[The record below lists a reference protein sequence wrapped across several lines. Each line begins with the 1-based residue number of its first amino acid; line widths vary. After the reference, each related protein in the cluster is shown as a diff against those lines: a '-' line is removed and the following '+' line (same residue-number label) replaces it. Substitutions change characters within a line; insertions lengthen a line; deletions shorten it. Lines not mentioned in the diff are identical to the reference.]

1 MLKLSVCQSL
11 ALQICYFRS
20 APRAAPSLRLTL
32 QLMRVLVVEDEKKLA
47 SFLRKG
53 LVEENLAVDLLHNG
67 EEALEQIRTRPYD
80 AIVLDIM
87 LPGRDGLSILH
98 EMRRQH
104 NNTPV
109 LLLSARGNVNERV
122 EGLNLGAD
130 DYLPKPFSISEVVA
144 RVRALLRRASGKHAI
159 LVQVADLSLNVV
171 TREATRAGARI
182 ELTNREFALL
192 EYLMSHAGRVVTK
205 TALCEHVW
213 EHHFDTGTNVVEVCI
228 QRLRRKIDDG
238 HDRRLLHT
246 IRGTGYALRPSE

>member
-1 MLKLSVCQSL
+1 M
-11 ALQICYFRS
+11 
-20 APRAAPSLRLTL
+20 
-32 QLMRVLVVEDEKKLA
+32 VEDEKKLA

-53 LVEENLAVDLLHNG
+53 LVQENLAVDLLHDG
-67 EEALEQIRTRPYD
+67 EEALEQILTRPYD

-87 LPGRDGLSILH
+87 LPGRDGLSILR

-144 RVRALLRRASGKHAI
+144 RVRALVRRACGEHAT
-159 LVQVADLSLNVV
+159 LLQVGDLSLNLVS
-171 TREATRAGARI
+171 RQATRAGAKI

-192 EYLMSHAGRVVTK
+192 EYLMAHAGRVVTK

-228 QRLRRKIDDG
+228 QRLRRKIDEAYEPK
-238 HDRRLLHT
+238 LLHT
-246 IRGTGYALRPSE
+246 IRGAGYALREEK

>member
-1 MLKLSVCQSL
+1 
-11 ALQICYFRS
+11 
-20 APRAAPSLRLTL
+20 
-32 QLMRVLVVEDEKKLA
+32 MRILVVEDDKKLA

-53 LVEENLAVDLLHNG
+53 LVEDNLVVDLLHHG
-67 EEALEQIRTRPYD
+67 DVALERILTQTFD

-87 LPGRDGLSILH
+87 LPGRDGLSILR

-104 NNTPV
+104 LNTPV

-144 RVRALLRRASGKHAI
+144 RVRALLRRASGEHAT
-159 LVQVADLSLNVV
+159 VMQVGDLSLNIM
-171 TREATRAGARI
+171 TREALRAGKKI

-192 EYLMSHAGRVVTK
+192 EYLMSQAGRVITK

-228 QRLRRKIDDG
+228 QRLRRKIDEG
-238 HDRRLLHT
+238 HAHKLLQT
-246 IRGTGYALRPSE
+246 VRGAGYALRPER

>member
-1 MLKLSVCQSL
+1 
-11 ALQICYFRS
+11 
-20 APRAAPSLRLTL
+20 
-32 QLMRVLVVEDEKKLA
+32 MRILVVEDEKKLA
-47 SFLRKG
+47 TFLRRG
-53 LVEENLAVDLLHNG
+53 LMEENLTVDLLYDG
-67 EEALEQIRTRPYD
+67 DEALEQILTRPYD
-80 AIVLDIM
+80 AIILDIM
-87 LPGRDGLSILH
+87 LPRRDGLSILR

-144 RVRALLRRASGKHAI
+144 RLRALLRRASGERAT
-159 LVQVADLSLNVV
+159 LMQVADLSLNVV
-171 TREATRAGARI
+171 SREAIRAGAKI

-192 EYLMSHAGRVVTK
+192 EYLMAHAGRIVTK

-228 QRLRRKIDDG
+228 QRLRRKIDEG
-238 HDRRLLHT
+238 HEPKLLHT
-246 IRGTGYALRPSE
+246 IRGAGYALRTEE

>member
-1 MLKLSVCQSL
+1 MV
-11 ALQICYFRS
+11 
-20 APRAAPSLRLTL
+20 P
-32 QLMRVLVVEDEKKLA
+32 MRVLVVEDEKKLA

-53 LVEENLAVDLLHNG
+53 LVEENLVVDLLHNG
-67 EEALEQIRTRPYD
+67 DEALEQISNQAYD
-80 AIVLDIM
+80 AIILDIM
-87 LPGRDGLSILH
+87 LPRRDGLSILR

-144 RVRALLRRASGKHAI
+144 RVRALLRRGGGERAT
-159 LVQVADLSLNVV
+159 VMQVADLSLNLI
-171 TREATRAGARI
+171 TREATRAGTKV

-192 EYLMSHAGRVVTK
+192 EYLMAHVGRVVTK

-228 QRLRRKIDDG
+228 QRLRRKIDEG
-238 HDRRLLHT
+238 HSRKLLHT
-246 IRGTGYALRPSE
+246 IRGAGYALRGEA